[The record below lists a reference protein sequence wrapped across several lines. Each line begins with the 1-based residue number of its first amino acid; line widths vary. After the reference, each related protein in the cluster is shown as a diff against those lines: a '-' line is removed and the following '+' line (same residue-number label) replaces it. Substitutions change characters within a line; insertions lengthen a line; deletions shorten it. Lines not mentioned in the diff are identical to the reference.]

1 MKWEKDEKEAIFTAF
16 TEDNDELISLLIAK
30 VVADLKVKDIN
41 IKETSTE
48 EIIRN
53 IYDRGMS

>member
-1 MKWEKDEKEAIFTAF
+1 VKWEKDEKKAIFTAVVE
-16 TEDNDELISLLIAK
+16 EDDELISLLIAK
-30 VVADLKVKDIN
+30 VVAALKIKDIN

-53 IYDRGMS
+53 IYDRGIS